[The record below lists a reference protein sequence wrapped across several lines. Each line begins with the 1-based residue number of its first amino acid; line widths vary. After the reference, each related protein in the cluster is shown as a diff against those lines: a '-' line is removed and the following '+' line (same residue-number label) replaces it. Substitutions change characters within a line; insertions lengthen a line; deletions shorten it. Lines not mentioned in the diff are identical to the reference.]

1 MWTRSKS
8 NRLRRSQRHRSTQ
21 KWLPKPNAHGLLSE
35 PNSKV
40 RTVDFGDIVGLIATA
55 LAALAIMGTGLVWL
69 IRNVVRDEIKKA
81 TLTIQPGFRNGGES
95 LADVAAKVDRISEK
109 LGL

>member
-1 MWTRSKS
+1 M
-8 NRLRRSQRHRSTQ
+8 
-21 KWLPKPNAHGLLSE
+21 KPNGHGQSSE
-35 PNSKV
+35 PNSKGKA
-40 RTVDFGDIVGLIATA
+40 VDFGDVVGLVATS

-81 TLTIQPGFRNGGES
+81 TQTIQPGFRNGGDS
-95 LADVAAKVDRISEK
+95 LADVSAKVDRIIEK

>member
-1 MWTRSKS
+1 
-8 NRLRRSQRHRSTQ
+8 
-21 KWLPKPNAHGLLSE
+21 
-35 PNSKV
+35 
-40 RTVDFGDIVGLIATA
+40 
-55 LAALAIMGTGLVWL
+55 MGTGLVWL

-81 TLTIQPGFRNGGES
+81 TQTIQPGFRNGGES

>member
-1 MWTRSKS
+1 M
-8 NRLRRSQRHRSTQ
+8 
-21 KWLPKPNAHGLLSE
+21 KPNGPGLSSE
-35 PNSKV
+35 PNSKGKA
-40 RTVDFGDIVGLIATA
+40 VDFGDVVGLVATS

-95 LADVAAKVDRISEK
+95 LADVAAKVDLISAK

>member
-1 MWTRSKS
+1 M
-8 NRLRRSQRHRSTQ
+8 
-21 KWLPKPNAHGLLSE
+21 KPNGPGLSSE
-35 PNSKV
+35 PNLKG
-40 RTVDFGDIVGLIATA
+40 RAVDFGDVVGLVATS